1 MLLALLGIAIGVV
14 IGAFF
19 PVTIPLIYARYTA
32 VAIIGLFDSVLGA
45 IRANL
50 QGKYDTSIFI
60 SGVLFNMLLAMIVTF
75 LGDKLSLD
83 LYLAVLVVFMM
94 RIFKNIG
101 QLRYSLLTRFLGRKR
116 VLQEIKKEDIG

>member
-1 MLLALLGIAIGVV
+1 MLIAILGLTLGVL

-45 IRANL
+45 LRANL
-50 QGKYDTSIFI
+50 QNKYSTSIFI
-60 SGVLFNMLLAMIVTF
+60 SGVLFNMSLAMIVTY

-94 RIFKNIG
+94 RIFKNVG
-101 QLRYSLLTRFLGRKR
+101 QLRYSLLTRFLGRRR
-116 VLQEIKKEDIG
+116 VLQEIKEDKS

>member
-1 MLLALLGIAIGVV
+1 MLIAILGLVLGIL
-14 IGAFF
+14 IGAYF

-45 IRANL
+45 LRANL
-50 QGKYDTSIFI
+50 QGKYSTSIFI
-60 SGVLFNMLLAMIVTF
+60 SGVLFNMSLAMVVTY

-101 QLRYSLLTRFLGRKR
+101 QLRYSLLTRFLGKRR
-116 VLQEIKKEDIG
+116 VLAEITEDKS

>member
-1 MLLALLGIAIGVV
+1 MLIAIIGLALGVL

-45 IRANL
+45 LRANL
-50 QGKYDTSIFI
+50 QNKYSTSIFV
-60 SGVLFNMLLAMIVTF
+60 SGVIFNMILAMTVTY

-101 QLRYSLLTRFLGRKR
+101 QLRYSLLPRFLGKRR
-116 VLQEIKKEDIG
+116 VLQEIKEEKS

>member
-1 MLLALLGIAIGVV
+1 MLIAILGLTLGVL

-19 PVTIPLIYARYTA
+19 PVTIPLVYARYTA

-45 IRANL
+45 LRANL
-50 QGKYDTSIFI
+50 QNKYSTSIFI
-60 SGVLFNMLLAMIVTF
+60 SGVLFNMSLAMIVTY

-94 RIFKNIG
+94 RIFKNVG
-101 QLRYSLLTRFLGRKR
+101 QLRYSLLTRFLGRRR
-116 VLQEIKKEDIG
+116 VLQEIKEDKS

>member
-1 MLLALLGIAIGVV
+1 MLIAILGLVLGVL
-14 IGAFF
+14 IGAYF

-45 IRANL
+45 LRANL
-50 QGKYDTSIFI
+50 QNKYSTSIFI
-60 SGVLFNMLLAMIVTF
+60 SGVLFNMLLAITITF

-101 QLRYSLLTRFLGRKR
+101 QLRYSLLTRFLGKRR
-116 VLQEIKKEDIG
+116 VLAEIKEDKS